1 MFNSIRTRLTMWFTA
16 VFAVVLIIFTVAAYL
31 VLNYTLQ
38 RQTDDTLR
46 EISRTFIGGIK
57 HEQADA
63 EKEKDAADGA
73 SVNAFKEAADEL
85 GFRNYRI
92 YVFDARGQM
101 LAANDAAAG
110 ESNLADE
117 RVTQLAAD
125 FSNAAPP
132 TAFFTLSND
141 ETSFRIIAQK
151 NSGGR
156 NFNVIVAHSFDED
169 EEILERFRNIL
180 LISVPLVLMLA
191 SFGGYFLARKTLSPI
206 AQMSETAAAIGATN
220 LHARLPVKNEKD
232 ELGVLATIFNS
243 LLARLENSFER
254 QKRFMADASHEL
266 RTPLAIVRGESEIAL
281 SKEQRP
287 NAELRESLGIV
298 NDESK
303 RLTRIVEDIF
313 TLARV
318 DAGQFQAQFAEIY
331 LDELLT
337 DCLRKVR
344 VLAEKRNVSLHINAA
359 EELPMRGD
367 EQLLQRLFVNLL
379 DNAIKYNRSGGSVA
393 IAAEKSGQ
401 NYSITVTDTGA
412 GIPKDEQAKIFERF
426 YRADKARSRT
436 SETATSGAGLGLSI
450 AQWIAEIHR
459 ADIELVRSDES
470 GSVFRIVFSRLK
482 TGE

>member
-46 EISRTFIGGIK
+46 EISRTFISGIE

-63 EKEKDAADGA
+63 EKEKDAADG
-73 SVNAFKEAADEL
+73 VTVDAFKEAADEL
-85 GFRNYRI
+85 GFRDYRI
-92 YVFDARGQM
+92 YVFDERGQL
-101 LAANDAAAG
+101 LAANNAASG
-110 ESNLADE
+110 EPNLADA
-117 RVTQLAAD
+117 RVAKLAAD

-254 QKRFMADASHEL
+254 KKRFMADASHEL

-337 DCLRKVR
+337 DCRRNVR
-344 VLAEKRNVSLHINAA
+344 VLA
-359 EELPMRGD
+359 
-367 EQLLQRLFVNLL
+367 
-379 DNAIKYNRSGGSVA
+379 
-393 IAAEKSGQ
+393 
-401 NYSITVTDTGA
+401 
-412 GIPKDEQAKIFERF
+412 
-426 YRADKARSRT
+426 
-436 SETATSGAGLGLSI
+436 
-450 AQWIAEIHR
+450 
-459 ADIELVRSDES
+459 
-470 GSVFRIVFSRLK
+470 
-482 TGE
+482 